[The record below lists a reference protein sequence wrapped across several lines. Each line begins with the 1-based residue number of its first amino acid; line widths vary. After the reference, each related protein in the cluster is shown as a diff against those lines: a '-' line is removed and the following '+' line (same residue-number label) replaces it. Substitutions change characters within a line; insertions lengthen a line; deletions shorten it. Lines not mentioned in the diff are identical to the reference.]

1 VGYLKDQGHAEIALF
16 FEQDVR

>member
-16 FEQDVR
+16 FE